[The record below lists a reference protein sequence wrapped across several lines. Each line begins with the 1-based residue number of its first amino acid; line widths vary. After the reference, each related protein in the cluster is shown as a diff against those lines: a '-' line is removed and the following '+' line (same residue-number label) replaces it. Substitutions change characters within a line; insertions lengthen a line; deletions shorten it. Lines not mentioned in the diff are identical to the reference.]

1 MELDLQLPEHLV
13 VRLAVALGIG
23 LLIGIERERTKGQGP
38 DRETAGVRT
47 FTITSLIG
55 AASLLVGGQA
65 TLIAFAA
72 IVGIIIAV
80 GYWRTRA
87 KDPGMTTEI
96 AQLATLL
103 LGALAMREPEL
114 AAALGVVVTALLAM
128 RTKLHNWVHNV
139 LTDDEIRDGLLLAAA
154 ALVILPLTPEEPI
167 DQWGVIKP
175 RQLWTLAVTVMA
187 INSLGYIALR
197 MLGPKVG
204 LAVAGFFS
212 GFVSST
218 ATIGAMGARASKQPD
233 LRRSAVAGA
242 AISSVATVVQL
253 AIVIGVVSMSLLRH
267 LALPLAAAGIAA
279 AIYAALFTLRTAQ
292 ESGEREAPAGR
303 PFDPKTALIFVAVVG
318 AALVVSALLTQWL
331 GSRGLLLA
339 SAVAGFGDAH
349 APAISAASL
358 AAKGSADM
366 QLAAIAVLTAFT
378 ANGISKMVVAFTV
391 GTRSFALQ
399 LAPGIVLSIASS
411 WAALAGARL
420 LGFN

>member
-1 MELDLQLPEHLV
+1 VDFELDLPEHLV
-13 VRLAVALGIG
+13 IRLAVALGIG
-23 LLIGIERERTKGQGP
+23 LLIGIERERTKGQQP

-55 AASLLVGGQA
+55 AASLLIGGIA

-72 IVGIIIAV
+72 IVGAIIAV
-80 GYWRTRA
+80 GYWHTRA
-87 KDPGMTTEI
+87 QDPGMTTEI

-114 AAALGVVVTALLAM
+114 AAALGVVIAVLLAM

-139 LTDDEIRDGLLLAAA
+139 LTDDEIRDALILAAA
-154 ALVILPLTPEEPI
+154 ALVILPLTPEEPV
-167 DQWGVIKP
+167 DRWGAIKP

-197 MLGPKVG
+197 LLGPKVG

-253 AIVIGVVSMSLLRH
+253 AVVIGLVSMSLLVH
-267 LALPLAAAGIAA
+267 LALPLVAAGVAA

-292 ESGEREAPAGR
+292 EGGREAPAGR
-303 PFDPKTALIFVAVVG
+303 PFDPKTALIFVVVVG
-318 AALVVSALLTQWL
+318 VALVVSALLTQWL

-339 SAVAGFGDAH
+339 SGVAGFGDAH

-358 AAKGSADM
+358 AAKGSADIP
-366 QLAAIAVLTAFT
+366 LAAIAVLTAFT
-378 ANGISKMVVAFTV
+378 TNGISKIVVAFTV

-399 LAPGIVLSIASS
+399 LAPGIVLSIASA

-420 LGFN
+420 LGFD

>member
-1 MELDLQLPEHLV
+1 VDFDLDLPEHLV

-47 FTITSLIG
+47 FSITSLIG
-55 AASLLVGGQA
+55 AASLLVGGTA
-65 TLIAFAA
+65 TLIAFTA
-72 IVGIIIAV
+72 IVGVIIAV

-114 AAALGVVVTALLAM
+114 AAALGVIVAVLLAM

-139 LTDDEIRDGLLLAAA
+139 LTDDEIRDALMLAAA
-154 ALVILPLTPEEPI
+154 ALVILPLTPEEPV
-167 DQWGVIKP
+167 DRWGVIKP

-253 AIVIGVVSMSLLRH
+253 AVVIGLVSMSLLVH
-267 LALPLAAAGIAA
+267 LALPLVAAGVAA

-292 ESGEREAPAGR
+292 ESGDREAPAGR
-303 PFDPKTALIFVAVVG
+303 PFDPKTALLFVVVVG
-318 AALVVSALLTQWL
+318 VALVVSALLTQWL

-339 SAVAGFGDAH
+339 SGVAGFGDAH

-358 AAKGSADM
+358 AAKGSAEIP
-366 QLAAIAVLTAFT
+366 LAAIAVLTAFT
-378 ANGISKMVVAFTV
+378 TNGISKIVVAFTV

-399 LAPGIVLSIASS
+399 LAPGIALSIASS

-420 LGFN
+420 LTFD

>member
-253 AIVIGVVSMSLLRH
+253 AIVIGVVSMSLLTH

>member
-1 MELDLQLPEHLV
+1 VDFDLDLPEHLV

-47 FTITSLIG
+47 FSITSLIG
-55 AASLLVGGQA
+55 AASLLVGGTA
-65 TLIAFAA
+65 TLIAFTA
-72 IVGIIIAV
+72 IVGVIIAV

-114 AAALGVVVTALLAM
+114 AAALGVIVAVLLAM

-139 LTDDEIRDGLLLAAA
+139 LTDDEIRDALMLAAA
-154 ALVILPLTPEEPI
+154 ALVILPLTPEEPV
-167 DQWGVIKP
+167 DRWGVIKP

-253 AIVIGVVSMSLLRH
+253 AVVIGLVSMSLLVH
-267 LALPLAAAGIAA
+267 LALPLVAAGVAA

-292 ESGEREAPAGR
+292 ESGDREAPAGR
-303 PFDPKTALIFVAVVG
+303 PFDPKTALLFVVVVG
-318 AALVVSALLTQWL
+318 VALVVSALLTQWL

-339 SAVAGFGDAH
+339 SGVAGFGDAH

-358 AAKGSADM
+358 AAKGSAEIP
-366 QLAAIAVLTAFT
+366 LAAIAVLTAFT
-378 ANGISKMVVAFTV
+378 TNGISKIVVAFTV

-399 LAPGIVLSIASS
+399 LAPGIALSIASS

-420 LGFN
+420 LGFD

>member
-1 MELDLQLPEHLV
+1 MDLALPDHLV
-13 VRLAVALGIG
+13 IRLAVALGIG

-55 AASLLVGGQA
+55 AVSLLVGDIA

-72 IVGIIIAV
+72 IVGAIIAV

-87 KDPGMTTEI
+87 QDPGMTTEI

-103 LGALAMREPEL
+103 LGALAMREPGL
-114 AAALGVVVTALLAM
+114 AAALGVVVAVLLAI

-139 LTDDEIRDGLLLAAA
+139 LTDDEIRDGLMLAAA
-154 ALVILPLTPEEPI
+154 ALVILPMTPEEPV
-167 DQWGVIKP
+167 DRWGVIKP

-197 MLGPKVG
+197 VLGTKVG

-218 ATIGAMGARASKQPD
+218 ATIGAMGARTRKQPD

-253 AIVIGVVSMSLLRH
+253 AVVVGLVSMPLLMQ
-267 LALPLAAAGIAA
+267 LALPLAIAGIAA
-279 AIYAALFTLRTAQ
+279 AIYAALFTLRSAT
-292 ESGEREAPAGR
+292 ETGEREAPAGR

-318 AALVVSALLTQWL
+318 VALITSALLTQWL
-331 GSRGLLLA
+331 GSSGLLLA

-358 AAKGSADM
+358 AAKGSTDM

-378 ANGISKMVVAFTV
+378 TNGISKIVVAFTV

-399 LAPGIVLSIASS
+399 LAPGIVLSVASG
-411 WAALAGARL
+411 WAALASARL
-420 LGFN
+420 LGFDF

>member
-1 MELDLQLPEHLV
+1 MELDLELPEHLA

-38 DRETAGVRT
+38 QRETAGVRT
-47 FTITSLIG
+47 FTLTSLIG
-55 AASLLVGGQA
+55 AASLLVGGPH

-72 IVGIIIAV
+72 IVGAIIAV

-87 KDPGMTTEI
+87 QDPGMTTEI

-103 LGALAMREPEL
+103 LGALAMREPGL
-114 AAALGVVVTALLAM
+114 AAALGVIVAVLLAM

-139 LTDDEIRDGLLLAAA
+139 LTDEEIRDGLMLAAA
-154 ALVILPLTPEEPI
+154 ALVILPLTPEAAV
-167 DQWGVIKP
+167 DRWGVIKP

-204 LAVAGFFS
+204 LTVAGFFS

-218 ATIGAMGARASKQPD
+218 ATIGAMGAHARKQPD

-242 AISSVATVVQL
+242 AVSSVATVVQL
-253 AIVIGVVSMSLLRH
+253 AVVVSLVSTSLLLH
-267 LALPLAAAGIAA
+267 LALPLLAAGVAA
-279 AIYAALFTLRTAQ
+279 AIYAALFTYRSAKD
-292 ESGEREAPAGR
+292 GGGRDAPAGR

-318 AALVVSALLTQWL
+318 AALIVSALLTQWL

-358 AAKGSADM
+358 AAQGSASLE
-366 QLAAIAVLTAFT
+366 LAAIAVLTAFT
-378 ANGISKMVVAFTV
+378 TNGVSKIVVAFSV
-391 GTRSFALQ
+391 GARGFALQ
-399 LAPGIVLSIASS
+399 LAPGIVLSICSA
-411 WAALAGARL
+411 WAALAGTRL
-420 LGFN
+420 LGFE

>member
-1 MELDLQLPEHLV
+1 MELELDLPEHV
-13 VRLAVALGIG
+13 VIRLAVALGIG
-23 LLIGIERERTKGQGP
+23 LLIGIERERTKGQQP

-55 AASLLVGGQA
+55 AASLLVGGPA

-72 IVGIIIAV
+72 IVGAIIAV

-87 KDPGMTTEI
+87 QDPGMTTEI

-114 AAALGVVVTALLAM
+114 AAALGVVIAVLLAI
-128 RTKLHNWVHNV
+128 RTKLHNWVRNA
-139 LTDDEIRDGLLLAAA
+139 LTDDEIRDALILAAA
-154 ALVILPLTPEEPI
+154 ALVILPLTPEEPV
-167 DQWGVIKP
+167 DRWGAIKP

-187 INSLGYIALR
+187 INTLGYIALR

-218 ATIGAMGARASKQPD
+218 ATIGAMGARATKQPD

-253 AIVIGVVSMSLLRH
+253 AVVIGVVSMSLLVH
-267 LALPLAAAGIAA
+267 LALPLVAAGVAA
-279 AIYAALFTLRTAQ
+279 AIYAAHFTLRTAK
-292 ESGEREAPAGR
+292 ESGDREAPAGR
-303 PFDPKTALIFVAVVG
+303 PFDPKTALIFVVVVG
-318 AALVVSALLTQWL
+318 VALVVSALLTQWL

-358 AAKGSADM
+358 AVKGSAEM
-366 QLAAIAVLTAFT
+366 PLAAIAVLTAFT
-378 ANGISKMVVAFTV
+378 TNGISKIVVAFTV

-399 LAPGIVLSIASS
+399 LAPGIVLSIGSS

-420 LGFN
+420 LNIG

>member
-13 VRLAVALGIG
+13 IRLAVALGIG

-72 IVGIIIAV
+72 IVGVIVAV

-154 ALVILPLTPEEPI
+154 ALVILPLTPEEPV

-253 AIVIGVVSMSLLRH
+253 AIVIGLVNMPLLTH

-279 AIYAALFTLRTAQ
+279 AIYAALFTLRTAK

-378 ANGISKMVVAFTV
+378 TNGISKMVVAFTV